1 MSMQSIDMLFWVYII
16 RHEHRSKA
24 MKKLLSILIV
34 SFVIVGC
41 SVPVKT
47 PEGVLTDYFNALQS
61 MTTNREDAF
70 YIESFFDSAIDI
82 EGLDDAGGFFNH
94 DEPAPNEFIEHY
106 VQLISS
112 FDYRINA
119 TDIDGDEA
127 TVNVI
132 LVTFPLNEIILEM
145 FLEIFASVS
154 LFETMT
160 DEEIDA
166 MIVEI
171 FIDISNEKTKDY
183 QSVFDVKMVQV
194 NNQWK
199 IKGDSANSAMFMAL
213 MGGIID

>member
-1 MSMQSIDMLFWVYII
+1 
-16 RHEHRSKA
+16 
-24 MKKLLSILIV
+24 MKKMFSILIL
-34 SFVIVGC
+34 SLLLIGC
-41 SVPVKT
+41 STPVKT
-47 PEGVLTDYFNALQS
+47 PEGVLTDYFNSLQS
-61 MTTNREDAF
+61 MTTNRSDAF
-70 YIESFFDSAIDI
+70 YSEIFFDTTIDI

-94 DEPAPNEFIEHY
+94 DEPAPNDFVEHY
-106 VQLISS
+106 VRMVSS

-132 LVTFPLNEIILEM
+132 LVTFPLNEIILDM

-183 QSVFDVKMVQV
+183 QSVFDVKMVKV

-199 IKGDSANSAMFMAL
+199 IKGGSVNTAMFMAL
-213 MGGIID
+213 MGGLID

>member
-1 MSMQSIDMLFWVYII
+1 
-16 RHEHRSKA
+16 
-24 MKKLLSILIV
+24 MKKILIIFIL
-34 SFVIVGC
+34 SFIIIGC
-41 SVPVKT
+41 STPAKT
-47 PEGVLTDYFNALQS
+47 PEGVLTDYFNSLQS
-61 MTTNREDAF
+61 MTTNRIDAF
-70 YIESFFDSAIDI
+70 YSEAFFDTTIDI

-94 DEPAPNEFIEHY
+94 DEPAPNEFVEHY
-106 VQLISS
+106 IHLVSS

-119 TDIDGDEA
+119 TDIDNDEA

-183 QSVFDVKMVQV
+183 QSVFDVKMVKV
-194 NNQWK
+194 DNQWK
-199 IKGDSANSAMFMAL
+199 IKGDSINSPMFMAL
-213 MGGIID
+213 MGGLID